1 MHTNKERV
9 GFLRNVP
16 LFHGLSNRQ
25 LENLAKRMVE
35 RDYKEGNLIVTQ
47 GNVGEGFFIITSG
60 EAQVIRQRADGESL
74 IVNNLE
80 QTDFFGELA
89 LLDDGPRT
97 ATIKALEPTSCL
109 VLVRWDFLSVLK
121 DDAEMAV
128 IILQEMARRFRLAL
142 DSL

>member
-60 EAQVIRQRADGESL
+60 EAQVIRQRADGES
-74 IVNNLE
+74 
-80 QTDFFGELA
+80 
-89 LLDDGPRT
+89 
-97 ATIKALEPTSCL
+97 
-109 VLVRWDFLSVLK
+109 
-121 DDAEMAV
+121 
-128 IILQEMARRFRLAL
+128 
-142 DSL
+142 